1 MQELT
6 QTRHDGPQIGPGG
19 NGRDPFASNETS
31 NGTATV
37 SHWPYSEQL
46 AVAGLTVRQIRD
58 RYRDRFDLHPQSQAI
73 LNGDQVSDDTVVNE
87 NQVLMFVRRAGE
99 KGQTCSH
106 SFG

>member
-6 QTRHDGPQIGPGG
+6 RTRHDNPLPGPGG
-19 NGRDPFASNETS
+19 NGDPFAPSETG

-46 AVAGLTVRQIRD
+46 AVAGLTVRQVRD

-73 LNGDQVSDDTVVNE
+73 LDGDQVSDDAVINE

-99 KGQTCSH
+99 KGATCSH
-106 SFG
+106 FFG